1 MVNKYFDG
9 EILEPKEPEDLD
21 KELIELAL
29 SIPENVMTKMDSLRV
44 SDSIDE
50 IFKLLRRSN
59 KYIDETTPW
68 LLGKDENKKDRLATV
83 LYNLLESIRFAAVML
98 SPYLPETTEKIFNQI
113 NSNLKTWESLKTF
126 DGTIVGSK
134 VNKPE
139 ILFGRIDTKKKLME
153 LSGEKEE
160 PKVDNKKQESKKDKN
175 AKEEISIDD
184 FSKLDLRLAEIVSC
198 SAHPDADR
206 LLVLQLK
213 VGDEKRQ
220 VVSGI
225 AKWYKPEELV
235 GKKVVVVYNLAPVE
249 LRGIKSQGMVL
260 AASKGKKL
268 SLVSTLEDLTD
279 GSIIT

>member
-1 MVNKYFDG
+1 
-9 EILEPKEPEDLD
+9 
-21 KELIELAL
+21 
-29 SIPENVMTKMDSLRV
+29 MTKMDSLKV
-44 SDSIDE
+44 SDSMDE

-68 LLGKDENKKDRLATV
+68 ILGKDENKKDRLATV

-98 SPYLPETTEKIFNQI
+98 SPYLPETTEKIFRQI
-113 NSNLKTWESLKTF
+113 NSDLTTWESLKTF
-126 DGTIVGSK
+126 NGTIVGGK

-160 PKVDNKKQESKKDKN
+160 PKAEDKKTEIAKDKN
-175 AKEEISIDD
+175 AKAEISIDD
-184 FSKLDLRLAEIVSC
+184 FAKLDLRLAEIVTC
-198 SAHPDADR
+198 KPHPDADR

-225 AKWYKPEELV
+225 AKWYKPEELI
-235 GKKVVVVYNLAPVE
+235 GKKVVMVYNLAPVE
-249 LRGIKSQGMVL
+249 LRGIESQGMVL

-268 SLVSTLEDLTD
+268 SLVSTLEDLKD

>member
-1 MVNKYFDG
+1 
-9 EILEPKEPEDLD
+9 
-21 KELIELAL
+21 
-29 SIPENVMTKMDSLRV
+29 MTKMDSLKV

-83 LYNLLESIRFAAVML
+83 LYNLLESIRFATVML
-98 SPYLPETTEKIFNQI
+98 SPFLPETAENIFRQI
-113 NSNLKTWESLKTF
+113 NSNLKTWESLQTF
-126 DGTIVGSK
+126 DGTIVGAK

-139 ILFGRIDTKKKLME
+139 ILFGRIDIKKKLME
-153 LSGEKEE
+153 LSGENEE
-160 PKVDNKKQESKKDKN
+160 PKAENKKQEINRDKN

-184 FSKLDLRLAEIVSC
+184 FAKLDLRLAEIVSC
-198 SAHPDADR
+198 KTHPDADR

-225 AKWYKPEELV
+225 AKWYQPEELV
-235 GKKVVVVYNLAPVE
+235 GKKVVMVYNLAPVK
-249 LRGIKSQGMVL
+249 LRGIESQGMVL

-268 SLVSTLEDLTD
+268 TLVSTLEDFID